1 MESPGRH
8 SDADAAAVASPS
20 KSLDERFEKL
30 EKMHQTQNA
39 RLDKITKRSEEQ
51 FTCITQVLSSI
62 TEGKHKYTEP
72 DDASGKRARTSVESP
87 QHPGP
92 SRADAPTECLL
103 QRQVKQRARTSF
115 DCPIR
120 KRQVSNS
127 DCSSCTRPY
136 GGSDEET
143 HSEEFEMHY
152 DQNCIDEDIRL
163 LCSSKAK
170 YRPQRKKMKIMFLMK
185 LNRSIL

>member
-8 SDADAAAVASPS
+8 SDADDAAVTSPS

-72 DDASGKRARTSVESP
+72 DEASGKRARTSVESP

-92 SRADAPTECLL
+92 SRADAPTECSL
-103 QRQVKQRARTSF
+103 QRQVKQRARTSVEV
-115 DCPIR
+115 
-120 KRQVSNS
+120 Q
-127 DCSSCTRPY
+127 
-136 GGSDEET
+136 
-143 HSEEFEMHY
+143 
-152 DQNCIDEDIRL
+152 
-163 LCSSKAK
+163 
-170 YRPQRKKMKIMFLMK
+170 
-185 LNRSIL
+185 